1 MRGLDGRFEVTV
13 KAAGSLPL
21 PAQITYWLALV
32 PGDLF
37 SLRAE
42 PNALVLGIYKEFLAT
57 NREVLLAEK
66 RWRNL
71 KKFLSQPLTALDRRR
86 FLAIPKDVF
95 PLRKGDKVWLYV
107 TGWDLPRSLF
117 LFRAGKPARKPRTRD
132 CVTRAAAGFVRDG
145 LTSSLDTPPI
155 EWRLSG
161 HDPSHREAEG

>member
-1 MRGLDGRFEVTV
+1 MKGLDGRFEVTV
-13 KAAGSLPL
+13 KAAGALPL
-21 PAQITYWLALV
+21 PAQIAYRLALV

-42 PNALVLGIYKEFLAT
+42 PNVLYLGIYKEFLA
-57 NREVLLAEK
+57 NNGEAFPAEN
-66 RWRNL
+66 RWRDL

-86 FLAIPKDVF
+86 ALAIPEEVF

-107 TGWDLPRSLF
+107 TGWGLQRSLF
-117 LFRAGKPARKPRTRD
+117 LFRKAKSAPKPRTRE
-132 CVTRAAAGFVRDG
+132 CVVRAAAGSVRDG

-161 HDPSHREAEG
+161 HDPSRHETEG